1 MPQAEAWGEMEPRNA
16 TSPIVK
22 KKKESKEGGNSE
34 PILTPLLGGMGSVQR
49 ESRRGCQLKDQP
61 SLRGKSP
68 LASTPETLKPFI
80 CR

>member
-1 MPQAEAWGEMEPRNA
+1 MASGVPQAEAWGEIEPRNA

-49 ESRRGCQLKDQP
+49 ESRQGAV
-61 SLRGKSP
+61 S
-68 LASTPETLKPFI
+68 
-80 CR
+80 